1 MLPVPL
7 LSSLTNPG
15 VVYFQLHKLK
25 LSPSFFNQAFFVAQ
39 IKMTIFSILSSSI
52 LPIPLCKDGKHLH
65 FKYKWHNLLRLLN
78 NIPRIWKIQMILW
91 FFFMELTSNS
101 IYYEWVW
108 AQDLSSTLRILP
120 PSSSP
125 LARVSLA
132 SQKYRKSV
140 AKKSTSQAHTARS
153 YNYLVHSPFC
163 FLLTVTKM
171 YNFPYRFSCFDV
183 DFGQSIETK
192 WPRIQYNTLCTEVLN
207 WTSYTFTIVHTKKL
221 LRSFAY
227 RRSAIPRYQPLV
239 ISASHCTDE
248 RFQWHIP
255 SCIARPS
262 FFGQISWSVA
272 KYSYFYDFCYCVMRE
287 NSDWR
292 GQGDGG

>member
-1 MLPVPL
+1 
-7 LSSLTNPG
+7 
-15 VVYFQLHKLK
+15 
-25 LSPSFFNQAFFVAQ
+25 
-39 IKMTIFSILSSSI
+39 MTIFSILSSSISI

-65 FKYKWHNLLRLLN
+65 FKYEWHNLLRLLN

-101 IYYEWVW
+101 IFYEWVW

-125 LARVSLA
+125 LARVLLS

-183 DFGQSIETK
+183 DFGQSFETK
-192 WPRIQYNTLCTEVLN
+192 WPRIQIQYVVYGSFELDVVHIHNYCTQKTIEKFCP
-207 WTSYTFTIVHTKKL
+207 SAKRYTP
-221 LRSFAY
+221 
-227 RRSAIPRYQPLV
+227 IPASRNLSIALHGWE
-239 ISASHCTDE
+239 ISMTYPVMHCKAFVFD
-248 RFQWHIP
+248 
-255 SCIARPS
+255 
-262 FFGQISWSVA
+262 QISWSVA